1 MAAMAHPG
9 PVPADRLELEVTGR
23 PAPACPASP
32 MNAPAHAPI
41 LAALRRLDATASS
54 RGDVLPVLRELDE
67 LCRALPADAPADLR
81 HYLQRRSYEKAR
93 LFLEGQDPEAG
104 PCPR

>member
-1 MAAMAHPG
+1 M
-9 PVPADRLELEVTGR
+9 
-23 PAPACPASP
+23 
-32 MNAPAHAPI
+32 
-41 LAALRRLDATASS
+41 
-54 RGDVLPVLRELDE
+54 LPVLGELDA

-93 LFLEGQDPEAG
+93 LFLEGHDPEAG